1 MTKKA
6 ARWTGP
12 TIALVAVAAYLLAAS
27 AGAVPQPQHLTLT
40 VTNMGSI
47 LGYMQADG
55 VAQNDGV
62 LPVHNPTIR
71 LEAYDS
77 SGTVVLAATQAQAA
91 GQAGRYMGRGT
102 AAAFHLGLFLPF
114 PPPGVRWS
122 VSADNVPYDVI
133 YPR

>member
-1 MTKKA
+1 MANKT

-12 TIALVAVAAYLLAAS
+12 AIALVAVAAYLLAAS
-27 AGAVPQPQHLTLT
+27 AGALPQPQHLTLT
-40 VTNMGSI
+40 VTSMTSL

-55 VAQNDGV
+55 VAQNDGL

-71 LEAYDS
+71 LEIYDS

-91 GQAGRYMGRGT
+91 GQAGRNMEAGT
-102 AAAFHLGLFLPF
+102 SAAFRLGLFLPF
-114 PPPGVRWS
+114 PPPGVRWQ